1 MISKFEKQLI
11 ISWQLNCSLL
21 SIQVEPFLIM
31 ETKIKPNVSFV
42 FHVVAQKVQWSCAF
56 FSFFVSRPVLRS

>member
-31 ETKIKPNVSFV
+31 ETKMKPNVSFV
-42 FHVVAQKVQWSCAF
+42 FHVVA
-56 FSFFVSRPVLRS
+56 